1 MDSAQNFHIETTNE
15 VLFLKNAYRSLSR
28 AIFQFFVLTTWVI
41 SNFGLVRSVASS
53 LFDWITSIRTTH
65 EGAPFSGWKVKCQR
79 SHRSFK
85 VFVVSATW
93 LPPYL
98 TSHFICGIHRT
109 HEGRCVT
116 HHFRI
121 KGQRSRSHGSFKF
134 FTLSALWLP
143 PYCLVKYVGIWW
155 LWHAAAIRSLDLFV
169 FQ

>member
-15 VLFLKNAYRSLSR
+15 VLFLKNAYMSLSR

-65 EGAPFSGWKVKCQR
+65 EDAPFSGWKVKCQGHTGHSKFLLCR
-79 SHRSFK
+79 LRGFLRI
-85 VFVVSATW
+85 W
-93 LPPYL
+93 PN
-98 TSHFICGIHRT
+98 HFICGIHRT
-109 HEGRCVT
+109 HEGRRVT